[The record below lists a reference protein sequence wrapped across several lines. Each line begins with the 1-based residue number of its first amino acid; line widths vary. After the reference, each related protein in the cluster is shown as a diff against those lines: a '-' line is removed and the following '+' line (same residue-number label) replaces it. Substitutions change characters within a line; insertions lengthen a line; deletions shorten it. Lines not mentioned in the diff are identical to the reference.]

1 MRWILTWKLRDDGT
15 SKPKARAVIL
25 GYRDTSYEHRATTSP
40 VLNRQTRRFLMQVAA
55 NHGWS
60 VYNGDVSGAFLPLRP
75 YLGNLFCIPC
85 PEICESNEH
94 TSRNGDKDEESVLQ
108 GSGRSIGVVSDGVRV
123 SCWARI

>member
-40 VLNRQTRRFLMQVAA
+40 VMNRQTRRFLMQVAA

-85 PEICESNEH
+85 PEICEAMNIPPGTVTKMKRACYS
-94 TSRNGDKDEESVLQ
+94 
-108 GSGRSIGVVSDGVRV
+108 GVVSDGVRV